1 MTAASHRIDTDT
13 LRRGACPSLAA
24 PMQTG
29 DGLLVRLRPV
39 APALTAEDLLALAS
53 LARETGNGL
62 IEITA
67 RGNIQLRGL
76 TSASMPRLAQG
87 LAAAGIVPQTGV
99 AIETPALS
107 GIDPSEI
114 ADATPMADALRAAIA
129 VAGLTLAPKLAIVV
143 DGGGVLSLADMV
155 ADIRLDAVEMS
166 DALVWRLAV
175 GGDRETA
182 RFVAVLAA
190 ESAVDGT
197 MAVVAALAAIG
208 PAARGRDLDVP
219 ALAADLPF
227 SPVGRR
233 WPEGSDEGAC
243 SPVGVG
249 APPSSRCRDLL
260 PGGEQEAKSWFQSGL
275 RHPIGK
281 HNIGGHPVLGVAP
294 AYGQVH
300 ADRLA
305 ALIQSLSACGATEF
319 RLAPHRTLLVRG
331 LSEEGLVAA
340 QGAAEREGFW
350 CTENAPGRSVSICA
364 GAAGCASASFDT
376 HAAADAVVAHAAGLL
391 DGSVDVHIS
400 GCPKGC
406 AHPARAAVTLCGT
419 AGGVGLVVN
428 GKASDPAL
436 ATVPAEGFVPAIQ
449 RLGAL
454 LRNRRAGSETARTLL
469 DRTAPDTIV
478 SAYQGHP

>member
-1 MTAASHRIDTDT
+1 MTTALVCDPGT

-24 PMQTG
+24 PMRTG
-29 DGLLVRLRPV
+29 DGFLVRLRPV
-39 APALTAEDLLALAS
+39 AVALMADDLLALAD

-76 TSASMPRLAQG
+76 TLGTVPRLAEG
-87 LAAAGIVPQTGV
+87 LEAAGIVPQTGV

-114 ADATPMADALRAAIA
+114 ADATPIADVLRNAIA
-129 VAGLTLAPKLAIVV
+129 DVALTLAPKLAIVV

-155 ADIRLDAVEMS
+155 ADIRLDAVETN
-166 DALVWRLAV
+166 DAVAWRLSA

-182 RFVAVLAA
+182 QPIALLSSETVVEGAM
-190 ESAVDGT
+190 T
-197 MAVVAALAAIG
+197 VVAALAAAG
-208 PAARGRDLDVP
+208 AGTRGRDLDAEALVARFNMP
-219 ALAADLPF
+219 ALPLAGIIPT
-227 SPVGRR
+227 
-233 WPEGSDEGAC
+233 
-243 SPVGVG
+243 
-249 APPSSRCRDLL
+249 
-260 PGGEQEAKSWFQSGL
+260 
-275 RHPIGK
+275 HPIGV
-281 HNIGGHPVLGVAP
+281 HRIDGAPVLGVSP
-294 AYGQVH
+294 AYGQMH

-305 ALIQSLSACGATEF
+305 ALVRSLSSCGATEF

-331 LSEEGLVAA
+331 LSEAALAAA
-340 QGAAEREGFW
+340 QDAAQREGFW
-350 CTENAPGRSVSICA
+350 CTNKAPGRSISICA

-376 HAAADAVVAHAAGLL
+376 HAAADALVAYAADLL
-391 DGSVDVHIS
+391 DGTVDVHVS

-419 AGGVGLVVN
+419 ADGVGLVVN

-436 ATVPAEGFVPAIQ
+436 STVSADGLVPAIQ

-454 LRNRRAGSETARTLL
+454 SRNCRDSQETAKSLI
-469 DRTAPDTIV
+469 DRTAPATFV
-478 SAYQGHP
+478 FAYQGQQ

>member
-39 APALTAEDLLALAS
+39 APALTADDLLALAS

-76 TSASMPRLAQG
+76 TGASVPRLAQG
-87 LAAAGIVPQTGV
+87 LAAVGIVPQTGV

-129 VAGLTLAPKLAIVV
+129 AAGLTLAPKLAIVV

-155 ADIRLDAVEMS
+155 ADIRLDAVVANEGT
-166 DALVWRLAV
+166 VWRLAV

-182 RFVAVLAA
+182 RSATLLAA
-190 ESAVDGT
+190 DAVIDGT
-197 MAVVAALAAIG
+197 MAVIAALAAAG
-208 PAARGRDLDVP
+208 PATRGRDLD
-219 ALAADLPF
+219 LPTL
-227 SPVGRR
+227 SASL
-233 WPEGSDEGAC
+233 PEGETG
-243 SPVGVG
+243 
-249 APPSSRCRDLL
+249 
-260 PGGEQEAKSWFQSGL
+260 QETLSWSKSGP

-294 AYGQVH
+294 AYGQMH

-331 LSEEGLVAA
+331 LSEDGLVAA

-350 CTENAPGRSVSICA
+350 CTDQAPGRSVSICA

-376 HAAADAVVAHAAGLL
+376 HAAADAVAAHAAGLL
-391 DGSVDVHIS
+391 DGSVDVHVS

-419 AGGVGLVVN
+419 AGGVGLVMS
-428 GKASDPAL
+428 GKASDPVL

-454 LRNRRAGSETARTLL
+454 LSNRRAESETAKTLL

>member
-1 MTAASHRIDTDT
+1 MTAAPYRIDT

-29 DGLLVRLRPV
+29 DGLLVRLRPA
-39 APALTAEDLLALAS
+39 APALTADDLLALAG

-76 TSASMPRLAQG
+76 TGASVPRLAQG

-129 VAGLTLAPKLAIVV
+129 AAGLTLAPKLAIVV

-155 ADIRLDAVEMS
+155 ADIRLDAVEMN
-166 DALVWRLAV
+166 DALVWRLSV

-208 PAARGRDLDVP
+208 PATRGRDLDVP

-227 SPVGRR
+227 SPVGRT
-233 WPEGSDEGAC
+233 WPEGSGEGAC
-243 SPVGVG
+243 SPVGVCAPLIPLPRPSPRRG
-249 APPSSRCRDLL
+249 ARGEVLVQIRAAPSDRRASYRRCARSRYL
-260 PGGEQEAKSWFQSGL
+260 PGLWPDACGSPCHAHSKPLGL
-275 RHPIGK
+275 RSHGISSC
-281 HNIGGHPVLGVAP
+281 A
-294 AYGQVH
+294 
-300 ADRLA
+300 
-305 ALIQSLSACGATEF
+305 
-319 RLAPHRTLLVRG
+319 APHP
-331 LSEEGLVAA
+331 S
-340 QGAAEREGFW
+340 GARPF
-350 CTENAPGRSVSICA
+350 
-364 GAAGCASASFDT
+364 
-376 HAAADAVVAHAAGLL
+376 
-391 DGSVDVHIS
+391 
-400 GCPKGC
+400 
-406 AHPARAAVTLCGT
+406 
-419 AGGVGLVVN
+419 
-428 GKASDPAL
+428 
-436 ATVPAEGFVPAIQ
+436 
-449 RLGAL
+449 
-454 LRNRRAGSETARTLL
+454 
-469 DRTAPDTIV
+469 
-478 SAYQGHP
+478 

>member
-39 APALTAEDLLALAS
+39 APALTANDLLALAG

-76 TSASMPRLAQG
+76 TGASVPRLAQG

-129 VAGLTLAPKLAIVV
+129 AAGLTLAPKLAIVV

-155 ADIRLDAVEMS
+155 ADIRLDAIEANEGV
-166 DALVWRLAV
+166 VWRLAV

-182 RFVAVLAA
+182 RSVGVLAA

-243 SPVGVG
+243 SPVGVC

-260 PGGEQEAKSWFQSGL
+260 PGGEQEAKSWFKSGL

-350 CTENAPGRSVSICA
+350 CTDQAPGRSVSICA

-419 AGGVGLVVN
+419 AGGVGLVMN

-436 ATVPAEGFVPAIQ
+436 ATVPAEGFMPAIR

-454 LRNRRAGSETARTLL
+454 LRNRRAESETAKTLL